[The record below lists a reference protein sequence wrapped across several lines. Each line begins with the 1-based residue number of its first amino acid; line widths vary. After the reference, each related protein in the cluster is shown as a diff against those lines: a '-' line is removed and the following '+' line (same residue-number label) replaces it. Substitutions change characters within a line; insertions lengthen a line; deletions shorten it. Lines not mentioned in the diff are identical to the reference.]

1 MKHYRWIV
9 WDWNGTLLDDVDTAI
24 RCVNDM
30 LAKRRRTDRMDR
42 KRYHAL
48 MEMPIIRFY
57 EKLFDL
63 KRDPFSQL
71 SVEFVE
77 SYQRYVG
84 DAALM
89 EGALDTL
96 QALKSAGFLQAILS
110 SFEAGQLKRY
120 VARFGIGKYFQAISG
135 ADNIRS
141 ESKERR
147 GAELAEQLSIFQ
159 GEAVMIGDLAHDYES
174 ALAMGAD
181 CILIANGHQNL
192 INLERETAQLTSSG
206 GNSLLRFV
214 SDIRQVPVQ
223 LQSMAEQRQT
233 AFR

>member
-120 VARFGIGKYFQAISG
+120 VTRFGIGKYFQAISG
-135 ADNIRS
+135 RTTFV
-141 ESKERR
+141 RR
-147 GAELAEQLSIFQ
+147 
-159 GEAVMIGDLAHDYES
+159 VK
-174 ALAMGAD
+174 
-181 CILIANGHQNL
+181 
-192 INLERETAQLTSSG
+192 SG
-206 GNSLLRFV
+206 GCRVGRAAVYFPRGGSYDRGPSPRL
-214 SDIRQVPVQ
+214 
-223 LQSMAEQRQT
+223 
-233 AFR
+233 